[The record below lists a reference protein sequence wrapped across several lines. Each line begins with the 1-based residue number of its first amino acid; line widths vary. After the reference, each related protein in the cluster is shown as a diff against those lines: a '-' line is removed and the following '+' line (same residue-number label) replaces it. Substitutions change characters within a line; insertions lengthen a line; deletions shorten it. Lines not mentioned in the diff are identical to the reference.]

1 MGHFSREREAV
12 IALTAAR
19 TLANAA
25 REGQRW
31 QKYFPCLRDFTI
43 RR

>member
-1 MGHFSREREAV
+1 MGHFSPEREAV

-19 TLANAA
+19 TLAIAV

-31 QKYFPCLRDFTI
+31 Q
-43 RR
+43 